1 MKAIFA
7 VALISATLGGCAKA
21 SDSSAASDTS
31 SPAAAADAASPA
43 AGASATAS
51 DAPLVQPSMMYGISG
66 TEEPDK
72 DDASATAA
80 ASAAADAGGVEEAIP
95 VYPGANEEPDRGLA
109 MSSGTV
115 SVKMNMYKTSDDA
128 GAVVNWYKA
137 HLPASWHNF
146 ILSNGGKTVG
156 TFSLKTE
163 KAGNAGTEQTILVSA
178 DSNTTQI
185 QITTKKGN

>member
-21 SDSSAASDTS
+21 SDSSAAS
-31 SPAAAADAASPA
+31 
-43 AGASATAS
+43 GASATAS

-80 ASAAADAGGVEEAIP
+80 SAAADAGGAEQTIP
-95 VYPGANEEPDRGLA
+95 VYPGANEEADRGLA

-178 DSNTTQI
+178 DSGSTQI